1 MVLLKTRSL
10 PSKSLV
16 FFLLIGGFTLI
27 TLNVFL
33 VHEVSESWFEGS
45 DASYLYATA
54 KTFASYPSTI
64 LSLDNRYVGYTLFQ
78 LLSSFPLTNHEFAAS
93 LLIRYSNWTIWILSF
108 IFIVKRIRY
117 AFGLDLSSRKFFT
130 SVVNSIMLW
139 VSLYNFR
146 DTIIMSLCST
156 LLVMLASFRK
166 KEIPLFL
173 VLCVFLWFFRYFF
186 LYSLAF
192 SLFTAIVAL
201 KLLKPKNAIR
211 KIIAMAFLLMITVS
225 LLPTE
230 LLSYLATSFSQD
242 FRYFV
247 SVSSYSLQEL
257 FRGLLSSF
265 IAGNPL
271 KFVYSSI
278 GLGVDRAFVITSLSA
293 IFQWSVYLATYT
305 ILIPFFTLVL
315 FTNDNQIR
323 LLNNHSQSMDG
334 TRSKQIFVFTTVVF
348 VTLVLLIYSLFYG
361 GTQERIRA
369 VIIIPVAILFEI
381 AKEQAEDHTP
391 FSKAMLFSVILM
403 LVFVMVNP
411 L

>member
-1 MVLLKTRSL
+1 
-10 PSKSLV
+10 
-16 FFLLIGGFTLI
+16 
-27 TLNVFL
+27 
-33 VHEVSESWFEGS
+33 
-45 DASYLYATA
+45 
-54 KTFASYPSTI
+54 
-64 LSLDNRYVGYTLFQ
+64 
-78 LLSSFPLTNHEFAAS
+78 
-93 LLIRYSNWTIWILSF
+93 
-108 IFIVKRIRY
+108 
-117 AFGLDLSSRKFFT
+117 
-130 SVVNSIMLW
+130 
-139 VSLYNFR
+139 
-146 DTIIMSLCST
+146 
-156 LLVMLASFRK
+156 MLASFRK

-211 KIIAMAFLLMITVS
+211 KIIVMAFLLMITLS

-230 LLSYLATSFSQD
+230 LLTYLATNFSQD

-315 FTNDNQIR
+315 LTNDNHIR
-323 LLNNHSQSMDG
+323 LLSNHSKSMDG

-391 FSKAMLFSVILM
+391 FSKAMLFSMLLM